1 MYSREKQ
8 NPYRK
13 PNVHGK
19 IENVAGSVWLSLLMV
34 SANYRPRPQA
44 PA

>member
-1 MYSREKQ
+1 MYMHPTVNKISYTLCQPIMYSREKQ

-19 IENVAGSVWLSLLMV
+19 IENVAGSV
-34 SANYRPRPQA
+34 
-44 PA
+44 